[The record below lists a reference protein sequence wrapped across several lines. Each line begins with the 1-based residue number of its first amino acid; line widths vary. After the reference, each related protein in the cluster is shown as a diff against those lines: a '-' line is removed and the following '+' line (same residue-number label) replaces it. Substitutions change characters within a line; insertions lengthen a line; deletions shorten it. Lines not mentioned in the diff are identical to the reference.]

1 MTLKPTIKEI
11 ETRVHLAQARGG
23 YNHSVE
29 LMAVTKTHPF
39 LTIEDSYNA
48 GIKTI
53 GENRIQEASKKF
65 QSFKLMPEITRR
77 FIGHLQSNKVNKCLE
92 YFDTI
97 DSIDSLK
104 LAKKVST
111 ASKLRGKKTP
121 VLLEINTT
129 RESQKN
135 GFQDEQFDEVS
146 ACFDEPGL
154 MINGLMTVGPNTK
167 DITKIRKS
175 FISLRNLKNKIND
188 SVQGARL
195 IELSMGMSGDFEI
208 AVEEGSTMI
217 RLGTALYGK
226 RGKL

>member
-1 MTLKPTIKEI
+1 
-11 ETRVHLAQARGG
+11 
-23 YNHSVE
+23 
-29 LMAVTKTHPF
+29 
-39 LTIEDSYNA
+39 
-48 GIKTI
+48 
-53 GENRIQEASKKF
+53 
-65 QSFKLMPEITRR
+65 
-77 FIGHLQSNKVNKCLE
+77 
-92 YFDTI
+92 
-97 DSIDSLK
+97 
-104 LAKKVST
+104 
-111 ASKLRGKKTP
+111 
-121 VLLEINTT
+121 
-129 RESQKN
+129 
-135 GFQDEQFDEVS
+135 
-146 ACFDEPGL
+146 

>member
-1 MTLKPTIKEI
+1 MSLKENLKSISDQIRSI
-11 ETRVHLAQARGG
+11 EDGVAKGHKVKLI
-23 YNHSVE
+23 
-29 LMAVTKTHPF
+29 AVTKTQDIQ
-39 LTIEDSYNA
+39 TINKAYNC
-48 GIKTI
+48 GVTSI
-53 GENRIQEASKKF
+53 GENRVQEAESKFEGFEK
-65 QSFKLMPEITRR
+65 MPGLEKR